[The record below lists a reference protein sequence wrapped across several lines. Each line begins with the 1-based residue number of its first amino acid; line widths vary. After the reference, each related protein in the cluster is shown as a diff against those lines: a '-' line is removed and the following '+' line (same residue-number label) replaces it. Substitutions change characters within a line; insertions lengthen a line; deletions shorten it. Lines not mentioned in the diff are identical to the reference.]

1 MCVRVI
7 TLISFQSECETG
19 TSTKK
24 KKRVKEM
31 KRVMCVEGNVG
42 WLEAFHNEVLMK

>member
-24 KKRVKEM
+24 KKKSER
-31 KRVMCVEGNVG
+31 
-42 WLEAFHNEVLMK
+42 NEKGYVC

>member
-24 KKRVKEM
+24 KKSER
-31 KRVMCVEGNVG
+31 
-42 WLEAFHNEVLMK
+42 NEKGYVC